1 MKKVSESIVKRFV
14 YKILFI
20 YIFIIYSSSLS
31 KFGTYNLGLFGIV
44 DKYGKYSL
52 YFFTGIVFIFTANK
66 LVKYKGLMSWG
77 IFLWC
82 MCIGSII
89 VSVNPGGTIIL
100 LVNLVISIFWAY
112 WFSMKF
118 TTKEFYGLLLISCFC
133 ICLLQY
139 YFMIFYP
146 QYSYSVYLKETVL
159 SGTFYQKNNS
169 AIFMAFS
176 VIVSLFSFINSKNK
190 RIRVFSLLTF
200 LSAICI
206 MIQIKSVTSLVSCIT
221 ACLVTIIFS
230 KRKSIINFVFL
241 GLTLNIGIVYMAVSG
256 NGFLGGILN
265 DLGRDGSLTGR
276 APMWKSILTLIKENL
291 FFGYGYE
298 TFWIYNLD
306 LRRYVVNNAGGAHNG
321 VLELLLGLGL
331 IGTIWFFFLWVRYG
345 RELKIQLI
353 QGNKQLQFQYAYM
366 VLLLTYI
373 ISERTF
379 GNSSY
384 QTLIFAWCIINVLG
398 KNKIQSK
405 ELNI

>member
-1 MKKVSESIVKRFV
+1 MKKVSESIVKRFI
-14 YKILFI
+14 YKIIFI
-20 YIFIIYSSSLS
+20 YVFIIYSSSLS

-44 DKYGKYSL
+44 DQYSKYSL
-52 YFFTGIVFIFTANK
+52 YFLTGIVFIFTANK
-66 LVKYKGLMSWG
+66 LVKYNGLISWG

-89 VSVNPGGTIIL
+89 VSVNPGGTVVL
-100 LVNLVISIFWAY
+100 LINLIMLIFWAY
-112 WFSMKF
+112 WFNLKF
-118 TTKEFYGLLLISCFC
+118 TTKEFYDLLLISCFC

-139 YFMIFYP
+139 YFMIFYA
-146 QYSYSVYLKETVL
+146 QYSYSIYLKEVVL

-176 VIVSLFSFINSKNK
+176 IVVSLFIFINDKNK
-190 RIRVFSLLTF
+190 RIRIFSLLTL
-200 LSAICI
+200 LSAIYI
-206 MIQIKSVTSLVSCIT
+206 IIQIKSVTALISCIT
-221 ACLVTIIFS
+221 ACLVTLVFS
-230 KRKSIINFVFL
+230 KRKSILNFVFL
-241 GLTLNIGIVYMAVSG
+241 GLTLNISIICMAVSRSG
-256 NGFLGGILN
+256 LLSEVFNE
-265 DLGRDGSLTGR
+265 LGRDGSLTGR
-276 APMWKSILTLIKENL
+276 APMWKSILMLIKEQL
-291 FFGYGYE
+291 FLGYGYE

-321 VLELLLGLGL
+321 ILELLLGLGL
-331 IGTIWFFFLWVRYG
+331 IGTVWFLFLWIRYG

-373 ISERTF
+373 ITERTF